1 MTKGNKMSVIE
12 SDAEYCINRT
22 SVKILLQTSIKNLQ
36 NHLGKPLVEG
46 GIFHENCFLPRDDYG
61 KWAIPFAIGNDTVQL
76 TNAKILQSGGTAI
89 VNVFISLT
97 GYILPEWLINRHDG
111 VNVVPVIE
119 STEHADMMRIIQI
132 RNRLTMEVVME
143 TDAKYL
149 ESVLGPSIIKNGVY
163 INSITTNNIDNS
175 GKWVVIVDDVKN
187 MKHLNRNN
195 VMSFITGKTATVRV
209 SIDPSVFKTDEE
221 AVMFMMGGGISY
233 D

>member
-1 MTKGNKMSVIE
+1 VTKVNKMSVIE

-76 TNAKILQSGGTAI
+76 TNAKILHNGGTAI

-119 STEHADMMRIIQI
+119 SAEHADMMRIMQI
-132 RNRLTMEVVME
+132 RNRLTMEVLME

-149 ESVLGPSIIKNGVY
+149 ESVLGPAITKNGVY
-163 INSITTNNIDNS
+163 ISSMNDYINNS
-175 GKWVVIVDDVKN
+175 GKWAVIVDDVKN
-187 MKHLNRNN
+187 MKHLNRNSA
-195 VMSFITGKTATVRV
+195 MAFISGKTTSVRV

-221 AVMFMMGGGISY
+221 AVMFMMGGGISR